1 MFLPT
6 YTGSDAWSQGSRRYC
21 GTGAIGRASGHPT
34 AGNPGFRGLLCV
46 IEACLGLPAPSAI
59 PSAIP
64 SARMGSIP
72 CPVANLR
79 RIQAVVS
86 CLTPGDAGTAPSR
99 TRRAACKS
107 LHHAAQQGKQGGLDN
122 AKGPGLSRGT
132 SLACV
137 PERAGRRVHYAWKM
151 IGSFWPLRIE
161 SNARC
166 APGRITTTRSKGGL
180 VRLLHATHVDA
191 GKFPG
196 SGTRRLRAGC
206 RQRRLN
212 GPDVVARPVSC
223 RLLVAPS
230 RAGRVPARLSTRTG
244 SCLVRRPP

>member
-1 MFLPT
+1 MSLPT

-59 PSAIP
+59 PSA
-64 SARMGSIP
+64 RMGSIP

-107 LHHAAQQGKQGGLDN
+107 LHHAAQQGKQAARQEPELCARILLPSSHPPQPLLAGAGHEPASRLRSW
-122 AKGPGLSRGT
+122 AAASIPVTASRRHAVALSRPDPFG
-132 SLACV
+132 SYEAGLA
-137 PERAGRRVHYAWKM
+137 
-151 IGSFWPLRIE
+151 
-161 SNARC
+161 
-166 APGRITTTRSKGGL
+166 
-180 VRLLHATHVDA
+180 
-191 GKFPG
+191 
-196 SGTRRLRAGC
+196 
-206 RQRRLN
+206 
-212 GPDVVARPVSC
+212 
-223 RLLVAPS
+223 
-230 RAGRVPARLSTRTG
+230 
-244 SCLVRRPP
+244 